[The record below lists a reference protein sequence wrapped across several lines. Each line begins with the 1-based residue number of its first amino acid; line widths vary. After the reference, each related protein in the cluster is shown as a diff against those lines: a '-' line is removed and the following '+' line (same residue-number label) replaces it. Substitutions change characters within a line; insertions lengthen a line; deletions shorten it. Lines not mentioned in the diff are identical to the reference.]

1 MQDNQDSL
9 YYYEYTYD
17 ITFMVPCYNEE
28 ENIQCT
34 IEKIYRV
41 LENYDIKFEVIIIDD
56 FSSDHTKI
64 ICDKI
69 ISSGIYKNLKILIN
83 NKNMGLGYNYKEG
96 AFIGKGEYY
105 MLINGDNSEND
116 EYLISILDRFKQ
128 ADMVIPNFVG
138 SDNRKITRV
147 LLSKIFTKCVNI
159 ISGYKL
165 KYYNGTVLH
174 KRYNVMRYQPETNGF
189 AYQAEIIVNLLN
201 LGKTF
206 IEVDVVNNDKD
217 ISITK
222 SATTVFNLRNIMSVT
237 NSIIQIMIRRVRM
250 YMFGY

>member
-1 MQDNQDSL
+1 MTQDSIDSL
-9 YYYEYTYD
+9 YHYEYSYD

-28 ENIQCT
+28 ENILST

-41 LENYDIKFEVIIIDD
+41 LGKYSISFEVIIIDD
-56 FSSDHTKI
+56 YSTDNTKI
-64 ICDKI
+64 ICDKLIGSGKYRDLKI
-69 ISSGIYKNLKILIN
+69 ISN
-83 NKNMGLGYNYKEG
+83 NRNMGLGYNYKEG

-116 EYLISILDRFKQ
+116 DYLVNILDKFKQ

-147 LLSKIFTKCVNI
+147 ILSKIFTKCVNI
-159 ISGYKL
+159 ISGYNL

-206 IEVDVVNNDKD
+206 IEVDVVNND
-217 ISITK
+217 IFITK
-222 SATTVFNLRNIMSVT
+222 SATTVFNLRNIMSVI
-237 NSIIQIMIRRVRM
+237 NSIIQIMIRRIRM